1 MQDARQKCCV
11 DCRMLCTCGSLSS
24 VICDLILLA
33 APEFPTFL
41 QGEAAFLLLLA
52 SDEAIDP
59 SAGQQAMLTDLSG
72 TGVCLKTEN
81 SKGKKKIRLR

>member
-1 MQDARQKCCV
+1 M
-11 DCRMLCTCGSLSS
+11 
-24 VICDLILLA
+24 ICDLILLA

-59 SAGQQAMLTDLSG
+59 SAGQDRSVRHWGLLENRKFKRKKENTTSLTKEPEYIDG
-72 TGVCLKTEN
+72 GIFIC
-81 SKGKKKIRLR
+81 I